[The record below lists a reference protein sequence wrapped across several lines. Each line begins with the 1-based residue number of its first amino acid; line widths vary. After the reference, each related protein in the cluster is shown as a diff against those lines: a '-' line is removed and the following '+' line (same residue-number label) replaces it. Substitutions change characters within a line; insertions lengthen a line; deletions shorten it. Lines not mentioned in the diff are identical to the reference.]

1 LVQDLH
7 SLNMIYK
14 RSNNIESG
22 INLCPNSLWVSKFTR
37 IQIDKHGLYD
47 NGPQFGFEDAF
58 VTQYSMKNVI
68 DFDSWCLDGSNIP
81 PKSTTLQGALAICIL
96 VTMVHDLT
104 RNLSDNISLKQIL
117 VYVNM

>member
-1 LVQDLH
+1 
-7 SLNMIYK
+7 LNTIYK

-22 INLCPNSLWVSKFTR
+22 IDLCPNSLWVSKFTR

-47 NGPQFGFEDAF
+47 NGPQFGSEDAF
-58 VTQYSMKNVI
+58 VTQYSMKNAI
-68 DFDSWCLDGSNIP
+68 DFGSWCLDDSNTP
-81 PKSTTLQGALAICIL
+81 LKFATLQGALATCIL

-104 RNLSDNISLKQIL
+104 RNLSDNTTLKRIL

>member
-1 LVQDLH
+1 M
-7 SLNMIYK
+7 NTIYK

-22 INLCPNSLWVSKFTR
+22 IDLCPNSLWVSKFTR

-47 NGPQFGFEDAF
+47 NGPQFGSEDAF
-58 VTQYSMKNVI
+58 VTQYSMKNAI
-68 DFDSWCLDGSNIP
+68 DFGSWCLDGSNTP
-81 PKSTTLQGALAICIL
+81 LKSATLQGALATCIL

-104 RNLSDNISLKQIL
+104 RNLSDNTTLKRIL